1 MVELTGNV
9 TQLPENLSSTLQE
22 LIPETKFK
30 AQQVRNA
37 IMRLGVD
44 SPIRK
49 IILWIGKTS
58 DSE

>member
-1 MVELTGNV
+1 VELTGNV

-22 LIPETKFK
+22 LIPETKLK

>member
-1 MVELTGNV
+1 M

-22 LIPETKFK
+22 LIPETKLK

>member
-1 MVELTGNV
+1 MELTGNV

-22 LIPETKFK
+22 LIPETKLK

>member
-1 MVELTGNV
+1 VELTGNV
-9 TQLPENLSSTLQE
+9 TQLPEDLSSTLQE
-22 LIPETKFK
+22 LIPETKLK